1 MRIAIKRS
9 KLFVVLFLFSS
20 LLTSCITTTQT
31 SNNYDLPVLSQDEL
45 IRPYRKLGRIKVI
58 RETFSSNY
66 SLTPDIKAWGLA
78 AVRQEADK
86 MGADAIMLMEITGR
100 TTSYGIFPS
109 TEYIAT
115 GYAIKFE

>member
-1 MRIAIKRS
+1 MHIAKNRT
-9 KLFVVLFLFSS
+9 KLFVILFLCSS
-20 LLTSCITTTQT
+20 ILTSCITAIQT
-31 SNNYDLPVLSQDEL
+31 SNNYDLPVLTQDEL
-45 IRPYRKLGRIKVI
+45 IRPYRKLGRIIVT
-58 RETFSSNY
+58 RETFSSDY
-66 SLTPDIKAWGLA
+66 SLTPDIRAWGLA

-100 TTSYGIFPS
+100 TTSYGFFPS